1 MVLYVVIVNEDLAR
15 YVFFPPYLDRT
26 ITPEE
31 INSEIL
37 KKQTWDTSEHL
48 GEEVNF
54 NSTRV
59 L

>member
-1 MVLYVVIVNEDLAR
+1 MIYGIRGKREQENETITLTMVLYVVIVNEDLAS

-37 KKQTWDTSEHL
+37 KKQT
-48 GEEVNF
+48 
-54 NSTRV
+54 
-59 L
+59 